1 MKAHLEEESDGLVH
15 ERWTVRAT
23 WLVHPCLAVAAVT
36 VAGGGGG
43 GGGVGGVDVGVA
55 IGYHAGVGCGF
66 SAAGLFGALS
76 KVRHR
81 Q

>member
-1 MKAHLEEESDGLVH
+1 
-15 ERWTVRAT
+15 
-23 WLVHPCLAVAAVT
+23 
-36 VAGGGGG
+36 
-43 GGGVGGVDVGVA
+43 VGVA